1 MSDLRAAWATLRE
14 TLQLRRHLQ
23 PTRIPVEQLGM
34 WCSPNFGES
43 HQAFQ
48 ARIKERRAER
58 RREHA
63 ELKERHGIRTDA
75 DLERKLTELREEER
89 QLWAVCRPDL
99 YPLRQPE
106 ESSAT

>member
-1 MSDLRAAWATLRE
+1 MSDLRAYWAKLSETLTLR
-14 TLQLRRHLQ
+14 RRLEACKF
-23 PTRIPVEQLGM
+23 PIAKLGSLA
-34 WCSPNFGES
+34 SPRSGES
-43 HQAFQ
+43 HQTFMVRIQ
-48 ARIKERRAER
+48 ARRAAM
-58 RREHA
+58 RRENA